1 MVKHATEVNNA
12 AQAGRSIVDY
22 APKHPAALAY
32 AEIADALLHHWQRAA
47 PIPAP
52 TTATTEPTATAAP
65 TATRAEASEVSHA

>member
-47 PIPAP
+47 PTPAP
-52 TTATTEPTATAAP
+52 TTATTATTAAVP
-65 TATRAEASEVSHA
+65 TATRAGASGVSHA

>member
-47 PIPAP
+47 PTPAP
-52 TTATTEPTATAAP
+52 TTATTEPTAAVP
-65 TATRAEASEVSHA
+65 TATRAGASGVSHA